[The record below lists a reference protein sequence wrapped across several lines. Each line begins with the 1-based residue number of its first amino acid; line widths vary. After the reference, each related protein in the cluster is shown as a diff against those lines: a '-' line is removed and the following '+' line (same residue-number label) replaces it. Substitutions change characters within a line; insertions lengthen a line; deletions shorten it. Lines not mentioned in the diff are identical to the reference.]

1 MKEEI
6 YQMENI
12 FNLQKKQG
20 GGRGGGVKFVKLAW
34 NQAYA
39 KKFKVQTIAFLG
51 GGNKKIRHL
60 YIKTVTQ

>member
-1 MKEEI
+1 MKTEI

-12 FNLQKKQG
+12 FNLQKKT
-20 GGRGGGVKFVKLAW
+20 GGGVKFVKLAW

-39 KKFKVQTIAFLG
+39 KKFKVQTIASLG
-51 GGNKKIRHL
+51 GGNKKIRHS

>member
-1 MKEEI
+1 MKTEI

-20 GGRGGGVKFVKLAW
+20 GGGVKFVKLAW

-39 KKFKVQTIAFLG
+39 KKFKVQTIASLG

>member
-12 FNLQKKQG
+12 FHLQKKH
-20 GGRGGGVKFVKLAW
+20 GGGVKFVKLAW

-39 KKFKVQTIAFLG
+39 KKFKVQTIASLG
-51 GGNKKIRHL
+51 GGNKKIRHS

>member
-12 FNLQKKQG
+12 FNLQKKQ
-20 GGRGGGVKFVKLAW
+20 GGGVKFVKLAW

-39 KKFKVQTIAFLG
+39 KKFKVQTIASLG
-51 GGNKKIRHL
+51 GGNKKIRHS

>member
-1 MKEEI
+1 MKTEI

-12 FNLQKKQG
+12 FNLQKKT
-20 GGRGGGVKFVKLAW
+20 GGGVKFVKLAW
-34 NQAYA
+34 NQAFA
-39 KKFKVQTIAFLG
+39 KKFKVQTIASLG

>member
-1 MKEEI
+1 
-6 YQMENI
+6 MENI
-12 FNLQKKQG
+12 FHLQKKHG
-20 GGRGGGVKFVKLAW
+20 GGGVKFVKLAW

-39 KKFKVQTIAFLG
+39 KKFKVQTIASLG

>member
-1 MKEEI
+1 MKTEI

-12 FNLQKKQG
+12 FNLQKKQ
-20 GGRGGGVKFVKLAW
+20 GGGVKFVKLAW

-39 KKFKVQTIAFLG
+39 KKFKVQTIASLG